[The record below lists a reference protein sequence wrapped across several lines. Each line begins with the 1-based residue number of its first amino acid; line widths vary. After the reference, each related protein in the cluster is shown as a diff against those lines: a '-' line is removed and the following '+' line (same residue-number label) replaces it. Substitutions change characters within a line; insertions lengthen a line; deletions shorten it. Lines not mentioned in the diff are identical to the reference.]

1 MDLLVLLKTYVS
13 LGIMAY
19 ALVIFYCVSKW
30 LKARRSGNKK
40 GLPQKRTGHME
51 SPDTTEPE
59 DDMDGRMEGDGNG
72 GDE

>member
-19 ALVIFYCVSKW
+19 ALVICYCASKW
-30 LKARRSGNKK
+30 LKARRLGNKK
-40 GLPQKRTGHME
+40 GLPQKRTGHRKA
-51 SPDTTEPE
+51 PDIAEPE
-59 DDMDGRMEGDGNG
+59 DNTDGCMEGDGNG